1 MILITGGEK
10 SGKSTYALRLA
21 LERGSRRAFVATAEA
36 FDDEMRLRIKHHKE
50 ERGDL
55 FETIEEPVEIPS
67 VLRRLS
73 SYDAVLVDCMT
84 TWLGNLMY
92 YKRDISAMKDE
103 LLTSITG
110 NEIIVTNEVGMGII
124 PLEASTRAYVE
135 DLGRLNAALAK
146 RAERVVFMV
155 AGLPLIVK

>member
-10 SGKSTYALRLA
+10 SGKSTYGLRLA

-36 FDDEMRLRIKHHKE
+36 FDDEMRARIKHHKE

-67 VLRRLS
+67 ILRRLS
-73 SYDAVLVDCMT
+73 SYDVVLVDCMT

-92 YKRDISAMKDE
+92 YKRDLSAMKDE
-103 LLTSITG
+103 LLTSVSG

-135 DLGRLNAALAK
+135 DLGRLNAALAQ
-146 RAERVVFMV
+146 RAERVIFMV
-155 AGLPLIVK
+155 AGLPLTLK